1 MRQRVWLT
9 ALVLLGAWAASSAG
23 ETRPAQRAAG
33 DEKAEAKDKGI
44 PNALAQAASRSF
56 VKIHY
61 HFKKDL
67 SERAGRSTWA
77 GWRARQ
83 YERYVDDKI
92 TLDAS
97 GVVIAPGVVLTY
109 DNGLED
115 RFIDRI
121 EVVTASGKRYAA
133 RRDKLLD
140 RCSGQTLKVNKPGA
154 DLAGLTFAKVKPV
167 TLATTF
173 WSAGLTRDGD
183 RWRLTYSGLTP
194 AHVFAATSSLVF
206 ASAGDRPSAGAHS
219 FSDLSDMDCV
229 QVIADQKGR
238 PLGVCV
244 DDLFDARQDLS
255 LWQGADLRRADG
267 LTRQQIDAKRQALR
281 AALLKSVHEV
291 KVKFRQGSQGRDAQ
305 GVEGREISLYCLAVT
320 DRRAIIPSFFS
331 RKIAAQID
339 RIDIKYSPT
348 RRARCRF
355 AGAYK
360 DFGAAVIE
368 LVQGAFP
375 GHVALGKAD
384 PPRMRPLWAVSA
396 REKNGRTDVDITLTR
411 LLGKERGYRNRF
423 HWTSA
428 RGLPGGTFLITMD
441 GALAGIYMRQR
452 VENEE
457 QRQLESSG
465 SSRYGNSYYDSSV
478 IKRRIFAIAEI
489 RDALLDPAKALD
501 AKIKVMPKL
510 LAKRRHWLGVE
521 YAGMTRDLA
530 EQMKLEKPTRDG
542 TIGFLVSAVYAG
554 SPARTMGLAVGD
566 VLLRLEVKGQPYPLE
581 LKSTHA
587 GRDERDRY
595 YGSGEDDEGPAA
607 PSWKNRANFLT
618 KVLDAI
624 GAGKDVKVTYYDADA
639 KGNKIVSKTFTV
651 RRAPPDFDSARR
663 WKNRK
668 IGLTVKDL
676 TYEIRTALSLSA
688 NAPGVVVARI
698 EPGSPAN
705 VARIWS
711 NEIITAA
718 DDKPVTSAKALCDA
732 IASAKKA
739 KKDKVRL
746 TILRLGRTRFAD
758 LTVKAYDSA
767 DDEGLDED

>member
-9 ALVLLGAWAASSAG
+9 ALVLLGAWAIAAAD
-23 ETRPAQRAAG
+23 TRPAKRAAG
-33 DEKAEAKDKGI
+33 DEKAEAKEEGI
-44 PNALAQAASRSF
+44 PDALAKAAAKSF

-61 HFKKDL
+61 RFKKDL

-115 RFIDRI
+115 RFIDRV
-121 EVVTASGKRYAA
+121 EVVTAAGKRYAA

-140 RCSGQTLKVNKPGA
+140 RCSGQILKVDKPGG
-154 DLAGLTFAKVKPV
+154 DLGGLTFAKVGPI
-167 TLATTF
+167 TPATTF

-183 RWRLTYSGLTP
+183 RWRLTYSHLTP
-194 AHVFAATSSLVF
+194 SHVFGGKGDLVF
-206 ASAGDRPSAGAHS
+206 VSAGDRPGAEAHS
-219 FSDLSDMDCV
+219 FRDTSVMDCV
-229 QVIADQKGR
+229 QIIADQKGR

-255 LWQGADLRRADG
+255 LWKGPDLLRAVG
-267 LTRQQIDAKRQALR
+267 LTRQQIGAKRQALR

-291 KVKFRQGSQGRDAQ
+291 KVKFRQGSEGRDAQ
-305 GVEGREISLYCLAVT
+305 GVEGREISVYCLAVS

-331 RKIAAQID
+331 RKIAAKID
-339 RIDIKYSPT
+339 RIDIKYSPV

-355 AGAYK
+355 VGAYK
-360 DFGAAVIE
+360 DFGATVIE
-368 LVQGAFP
+368 LLQGAFP

-384 PPRMRPLWAVSA
+384 PPRMRPLWVVSA

-411 LLGKERGYRNRF
+411 LLEKERGYRNRF

-428 RGLPGGTFLITMD
+428 RGLPGGAFLITMD
-441 GALAGIYMRQR
+441 GALAGIHMRQR

-465 SSRYGNSYYDSSV
+465 SSRYGSSYYGSSV
-478 IKRRIFAIAEI
+478 MKRRIFAIAEI

-521 YAGMTRDLA
+521 YVGMTRDLA

-554 SPARTMGLAVGD
+554 SPAKTMGLAVGD
-566 VLLRLEVKGQPYPLE
+566 VLLRLEIKGQPYPLE

-587 GRDERDRY
+587 QRGRGDTY
-595 YGSGEDDEGPAA
+595 YGSGGGDEGPVA
-607 PSWKNRANFLT
+607 PGWKNRGNFLT

-624 GAGKDVKVTYYDADA
+624 GAGKDVKVTYCDADA
-639 KGNKIVSKTFTV
+639 KKSKIVSKTFTV

-688 NAPGVVVARI
+688 DAAGVVVARI

-705 VARIWS
+705 VARIWR

-718 DDKPVTSAKALCDA
+718 DAKPVGSAKALCDA
-732 IASAKKA
+732 IAAAKKA

-758 LTVKAYDSA
+758 LTVKAYDPA